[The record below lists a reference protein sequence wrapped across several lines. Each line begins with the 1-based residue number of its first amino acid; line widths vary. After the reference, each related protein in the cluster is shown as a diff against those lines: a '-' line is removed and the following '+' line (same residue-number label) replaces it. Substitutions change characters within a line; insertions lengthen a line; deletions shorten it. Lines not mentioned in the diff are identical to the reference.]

1 MVKEMNIE
9 YIKNEDIERVLI
21 GVPSGHKHVR
31 MIFILKNKKC
41 LVFSEATI
49 ANVLR
54 GFILVKTHPSISAIE
69 LKGVKLEK
77 RKHGFA
83 EYQLIEVE
91 KESRKIEDEIASVL
105 YSSGS
110 TTTAVP

>member
-1 MVKEMNIE
+1 MNVK

-21 GVPSGHKHVR
+21 GVPSGHKHLRV
-31 MIFILKNKKC
+31 ILILKNETC

-49 ANVLR
+49 ANILR
-54 GFILVKTHPSISAIE
+54 GFVLVKTHPVIFAIE
-69 LKGVKLEK
+69 LKRAKLEK

-83 EYQLIEVE
+83 EHQLIEIE
-91 KESRKIEDEIASVL
+91 KESRKIEDEIASIL
-105 YSSGS
+105 YGSGS